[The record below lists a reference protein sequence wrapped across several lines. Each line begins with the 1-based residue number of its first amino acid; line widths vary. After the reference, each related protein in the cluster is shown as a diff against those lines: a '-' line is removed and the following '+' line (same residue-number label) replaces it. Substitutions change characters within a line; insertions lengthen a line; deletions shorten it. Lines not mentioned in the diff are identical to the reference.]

1 MNLFNGMLRIVPYL
15 IFETSEK
22 EHHKKQKIYHIRA
35 GFPVGIYLPNSEE
48 LCRGEAI

>member
-1 MNLFNGMLRIVPYL
+1 LVNGILRTVANL

-22 EHHKKQKIYHIRA
+22 EHHKNQNIFYIRA
-35 GFPVGIYLPNSEE
+35 GFPVGIYLPKSEE